1 MKRELIDWKIRP
13 TRRRLAL
20 PGTASSAEGRSFR
33 ILLSNISY
41 EGCHLMAEYDLAVGE
56 VIELDIPGM
65 GRMQAQVR
73 WASEDQAGV
82 RFLLGGSST
91 EDRRARIGV

>member
-1 MKRELIDWKIRP
+1 
-13 TRRRLAL
+13 
-20 PGTASSAEGRSFR
+20 
-33 ILLSNISY
+33 
-41 EGCHLMAEYDLAVGE
+41 MAEYDLAVGE